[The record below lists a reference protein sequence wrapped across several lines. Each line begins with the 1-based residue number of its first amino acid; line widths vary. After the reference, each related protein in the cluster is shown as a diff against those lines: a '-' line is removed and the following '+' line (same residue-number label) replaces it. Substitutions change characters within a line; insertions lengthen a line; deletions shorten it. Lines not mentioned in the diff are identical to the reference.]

1 MNWWIELSRILVGL
15 GLALGLIWSVLVCL
29 VWIAVA
35 VWKINQE
42 VEIIEYENEG
52 QSERF

>member
-29 VWIAVA
+29 VWSAVA

-42 VEIIEYENEG
+42 VEIIEDENDG
-52 QSERF
+52 KNYGR